1 MNIYFAGSIRGGRE
15 DVGLYRKLIEHMGRY
30 GKVLTEHLG
39 NVNITSSGEQLAAEE
54 IYERDVDWLNKAD
67 VMVAEISTPSLGV
80 GYELCKAESLG
91 IPVLCLY
98 NGSRNEPSAMIT
110 GNKRFRISRYEDIDA
125 AFKEID
131 TFLSEHKKD

>member
-1 MNIYFAGSIRGGRE
+1 MIYFAGSIRGGRE
-15 DVGLYRKLIEHMGRY
+15 DVGLYHKLIEHMGSY

-39 NVNITSSGEQLAAEE
+39 NANITASGEQLAANEV
-54 IYERDVDWLNKAD
+54 YERDVDWLDKAD

-80 GYELCKAESLG
+80 GYELCKAESRG

-110 GNKRFRISRYEDIDA
+110 GNKKFRIFKYEDIGI

-131 TFLSEHKKD
+131 AFLLEH